1 MLFFVVIVY
10 DFFITFVRYKIIASA
25 TEGLVQQGI
34 AKSGAEGI
42 LINFSVIFEL
52 RYFY

>member
-1 MLFFVVIVY
+1 MG
-10 DFFITFVRYKIIASA
+10 KA
-25 TEGLVQQGI
+25 TGGLVQQGI